1 MIMQILWLVVAV
13 LVAGAVLVLALPPL
27 RRAVLSR
34 AIFKTYKSILPQ
46 MSDTER
52 DALEAGTVW
61 WEGDLFQGKRGL
73 GQAARVPGAQA
84 HRGRAVLHGQ
94 RGRKGLCARR

>member
-1 MIMQILWLVVAV
+1 MILQILWLVVAV

-52 DALEAGTVW
+52 DALEEA
-61 WEGDLFQGKRGL
+61 F
-73 GQAARVPGAQA
+73 AAPVPSLIEI
-84 HRGRAVLHGQ
+84 RA
-94 RGRKGLCARR
+94 RKECC

>member
-1 MIMQILWLVVAV
+1 MLLNILVI
-13 LVAGAVLVLALPPL
+13 LVAAVVLSATLLLVISPL
-27 RRAVLSR
+27 RRAVLTR

-61 WEGDLFQGKRGL
+61 WEG
-73 GQAARVPGAQA
+73 
-84 HRGRAVLHGQ
+84 
-94 RGRKGLCARR
+94 